1 MISRKMF
8 QIWQV
13 LLAHPNSWVSIH
25 NISKTT
31 QLTYRQITTLVNQ
44 ISDDRV
50 KKDMTARGAPQ
61 YLFRGTPDE
70 ADTLLKELKF
80 DLYDV
85 KPHEVDLIYETLTSA
100 GWSTAY
106 DIAEDTG
113 MPFVRVTRI
122 MSALSDVHITD
133 TGSYRTYRRKT

>member
-1 MISRKMF
+1 MISCKAF

-13 LLAHPNSWVSIH
+13 LLARPNVWIPIH
-25 NISKTT
+25 DISKAT

-44 ISDDRV
+44 ITDDRV
-50 KKDMTARGAPQ
+50 RKDTSARGAPQ
-61 YLFRGTPDE
+61 YIFRGSTEE
-70 ADTLLKELKF
+70 ADELLRQLKF
-80 DLYDV
+80 DLYSV
-85 KPHEVDLIYETLTSA
+85 EPNEVELIYSSLTSA

-122 MSALSDVHITD
+122 MSALSDVHITEA
-133 TGSYRTYRRKT
+133 GSFRTYRRKS